1 MAPARYIAPALEQST
16 CSLSALGRVVNS
28 GEGVK
33 GGGWPIQETVAKEV
47 TVEVR
52 GYLLGAFAPMTL
64 MPIVV
69 GHEARNER
77 VASSARKRER
87 KWCEVAVAVTGQ
99 RRVREWS
106 SFKVLVM
113 IYEILYVCLAVCLAK
128 Y

>member
-1 MAPARYIAPALEQST
+1 MTRQPARYIAPALEQSM
-16 CSLSALGRVVNS
+16 CSLSALGRVMNS

-33 GGGWPIQETVAKEV
+33 GGGWPIQETVAKEA

-69 GHEARNER
+69 GHEARSEP

-87 KWCEVAVAVTGQ
+87 KWCEVAVAVTSQ
-99 RRVREWS
+99 RHVGEWS
-106 SFKVLVM
+106 S
-113 IYEILYVCLAVCLAK
+113 
-128 Y
+128 